1 MTRQAMTRVLD
12 HLVLPFADLACARD
26 WFSRLGFTVAPDARH
41 PFGTQNACV
50 FFSDGTFFEPLAIG
64 SAEDYARALEGG
76 NLFVERD
83 QGFRGHAP
91 DAVSAIALK
100 SSDALADQA
109 SLSALQLGED
119 RLTEFERDLTLPLGE
134 AARLSFRLAF
144 AKPYGDRTPTVFF
157 CEARHRLSVDR
168 SALLAHANGA
178 KAIKGVHFEAGDWDG
193 ATRHIE
199 AVFGCKAH
207 VSPDRGIAFDL
218 AETRLTLAPAGEGA
232 DKAALRIAAVTVGV
246 DSLAK
251 AESCLSQSDVPFSAG
266 DQTIT
271 VACPN
276 GDGRLVFVEEPA

>member
-1 MTRQAMTRVLD
+1 MTRGAKMRALD
-12 HLVLPFADLACARD
+12 HLVLPFIDLAQARD

-41 PFGTQNACV
+41 PFGTENACV
-50 FFSDGTFFEPLAIG
+50 FFADGTFFEPLAIG

-83 QGFRGHAP
+83 EGFRSHAP

-109 SLSALQLGED
+109 HLRASQLGED
-119 RLTEFERDLTLPLGE
+119 RLTEFERDLTLPSGE

-144 AKPYGDRTPTVFF
+144 AKSFGDQTPTVFF

-178 KAIKGVHFEAGDWDG
+178 MSITGVDFEAGDLER

-199 AVFGCKAH
+199 AVFCCEAQ
-207 VSPDRGIAFDL
+207 VSPDRGIVFDL
-218 AETRLTLAPAGEGA
+218 AETRVTLAPAQEGS
-232 DKAALRIAAVTVGV
+232 DKAALRVAAVTVGV
-246 DSLAK
+246 DSLSK
-251 AESCLSQSDVPFSAG
+251 AEACLTGSDIPYSA
-266 DQTIT
+266 DDETIT
-271 VACPN
+271 VAFPN
-276 GDGRLVFVEEPA
+276 GDGRLVFVEEPV